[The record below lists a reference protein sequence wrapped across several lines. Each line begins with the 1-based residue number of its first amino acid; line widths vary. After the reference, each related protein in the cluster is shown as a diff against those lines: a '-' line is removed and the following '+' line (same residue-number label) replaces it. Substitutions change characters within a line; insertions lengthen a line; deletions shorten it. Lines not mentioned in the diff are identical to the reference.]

1 MKKTMILFA
10 MLFGIVLFC
19 AAQSKVDVL
28 HLKDGSIIRGQVVEE
43 TPRQVKIK
51 LSDGSI
57 FVYNADLVDKIV
69 TETYSYR
76 RESRDMTSIKRDRSN
91 RGDRGLRGYNAFIES
106 GFTFGD
112 ETCFDMISTV
122 HGYQFNNHLF
132 LGGGM
137 ALHNYDGIGD
147 DDDTYFAVPIFVNFR
162 ANFMNKKVTPFADA
176 RLGYTYGDV
185 EGAYGSIGIG
195 IRFGLGNGKKAINL
209 LVSATAQDCEYIDF
223 GYYNSNYYYGYYDD
237 TIFGASFKVGFEF

>member
-1 MKKTMILFA
+1 MMKRTMLLFA
-10 MLFGIVLFC
+10 MVFGITLFC
-19 AAQSKVDVL
+19 VAQSNVDVL

-43 TPRQVKIK
+43 TPQQVKIK

-76 RESRDMTSIKRDRSN
+76 RERRDMRPIKR
-91 RGDRGLRGYNAFIES
+91 DRGLRGYNGFIES

-112 ETCFDMISTV
+112 ETCFDIISTV
-122 HGYQFNNHLF
+122 HGYQFNNYLF

-137 ALHNYDGIGD
+137 ALHDYGGGIGD
-147 DDDTYFAVPIFVNFR
+147 YDDNYFAVPIFFNFR
-162 ANFMNKKVTPFADA
+162 ANFLNKKVTPFADA
-176 RLGYTYGDV
+176 RLGYTYGDI

-195 IRFGLGNGKKAINL
+195 IRFGLSNGKKALNL
-209 LVSATAQDCEYIDF
+209 LVSATAQDCEYLD
-223 GYYNSNYYYGYYDD
+223 GYYSGYYYDYYDD
-237 TIFGASFKVGFEF
+237 TIFGASFKIGFEF